1 MKIFFLIFFLIFTFA
16 SSQTKYNHNELQWN
30 TFETLN
36 FRIHYHDGLDRTAL
50 EGSRIAESIYQTITS
65 LYKYFPDKKTEIV
78 FIDTD
83 DYSNGIAYFYENK
96 IEIWASPLDFNL
108 RGSHNW
114 LNNVITH
121 EFTHIISM
129 GASMKYKS
137 TFPSAYFQMISYEN
151 EKREDV
157 LYGFPNIIM
166 SYPLPGIA
174 VPPWYAEGIAQY
186 MFKNSKFDTWD
197 SHRDMVLRD
206 LVKNDRL
213 LSINQMNT
221 FGKTGI
227 GNELIYNTGYAFT
240 HYLVYKFG
248 EEILFSIS
256 KNLSQKNNY
265 SIKKAIET
273 STNMNMDS
281 IYLDYKNNLLSRYS
295 TVNNTINEKKINGK
309 ILQKNSSGNFYPKWH
324 PFERKFAYL
333 SNDGN
338 DFLNQTNLIVY
349 SFEDSSNTTI
359 SKNVY
364 SRPSWSSEGDKI
376 FFSKKSKSDKYGSR
390 WFDIYFYDF
399 VEKKENQLTKS
410 ARAFSPLVLDG
421 DSLLAYISTND
432 GTQNIFLINL
442 KNKQSSQLTNFSDG
456 KQITTLSYN
465 SKNNL
470 IMFDYTN
477 NHFRNIAA
485 LSLIDTS
492 FGDIFSFDLWDDRDI
507 SSNEM
512 GDLIYSTDRSGIFNL
527 YYSNDDA
534 SNQGYISNVNGGAF
548 MPDINL
554 NGEILFSLY
563 ENQEFRIAYLD
574 SIRLLT
580 ETDVGYSPNNFLK
593 NENLYDNSSTEK
605 EHFTKPIK
613 TKYQDSFTK
622 MFISPRLLIDYGMFM
637 PGFYFQSSEVLNRL
651 NISGSFG
658 INRFSDLDLSLFFEL
673 NTLFPTLYSEVF
685 FMTRHLNNKSK
696 LWDVIDIDQN
706 IKYRLFR
713 IENGIKIPIGSLT
726 NWNLYI
732 SYQNYRTNQLWWIPG
747 EKLFGKQGID
757 YFSGF
762 HLGTNFK
769 IKSFTPSYNY
779 NINPNNGFDINFDS
793 KYERNNFFSPEESL
807 TNTVFKKYNF
817 FRTKLSSSL
826 FLKIP
831 YMKNWTLSN
840 QIQLGYISSD
850 NIDSFFNFFA
860 GGRPGIKGYPY
871 YSIEGNKMAI
881 LTSSLRLPLALNYH
895 FNIASFT
902 LQNIFLGFMYQ
913 LGDAWTIKNDFQTK
927 GSYGVELRVGGFS
940 YYNFPT
946 AISFELHKGLNS
958 FKINEYVYGND
969 LRFYLSLL
977 FGF

>member
-1 MKIFFLIFFLIFTFA
+1 MKNFFLINLLIPILLY
-16 SSQTKYNHNELQWN
+16 SQAKYNHNELKWN

-36 FRIHYHDGLDRTAL
+36 FRIHYHDGLERTAL
-50 EGSRIAESIYQTITS
+50 EGSKVAESVYKTITS
-65 LYKYFPDKKTEIV
+65 LYKYVPVEKTEII

-137 TFPSAYFQMISYEN
+137 RFPSSYFQVISYEN
-151 EKREDV
+151 EKRDDV
-157 LYGFPNIIM
+157 LYGFPNVIM
-166 SYPLPGIA
+166 SYPIPGIA
-174 VPPWYAEGIAQY
+174 VPPWYAEGIAQF
-186 MFKNSKFDTWD
+186 MFKNSTYDTWD

-206 LVKNDRL
+206 LVKNDKL
-213 LSINQMNT
+213 LSIDEMNT

-248 EEILFSIS
+248 EDILYLIS
-256 KNLSQKNNY
+256 KNLSQKNSY
-265 SIKKAIET
+265 SIKKAIEN
-273 STNMNMDS
+273 STNMK
-281 IYLDYKNNLLSRYS
+281 LDTIFSEYKNNLISRYS
-295 TVNNTINEKKINGK
+295 IINKDLNGK
-309 ILQKNSSGNFYPKWH
+309 ILQKNSNGNFYPKWH
-324 PFERKFAYL
+324 PHERKFAYL

-338 DFLNQTNLIVY
+338 DFLNQTNLMVY
-349 SFEDSSNTTI
+349 SFEDSSKKII

-364 SRPSWSSEGDKI
+364 SGPSWNTQGDKI
-376 FFSKKSKSDKYGSR
+376 YFSKKSKPDKYGSR

-399 VEKKENQLTKS
+399 TTKEENQLTKS
-410 ARAFSPLVLDG
+410 SRGFSPLVLDG

-432 GTQNIFLINL
+432 GTQNIYLINL
-442 KNKQSSQLTNFSDG
+442 ENKQTKKITNFNDG
-456 KQITTLSYN
+456 KQITNLSYN
-465 SKNNL
+465 SKNRL

-477 NHFRNIAA
+477 NHFRNIGGI
-485 LSLIDTS
+485 SLTDTT
-492 FGDIFSFDLWDDRDI
+492 FGDIFPFDLWDDRDI

-527 YYSNDDA
+527 YYSNNDG
-534 SNQGYISNVNGGAF
+534 SKQGYISNVNGGAF
-548 MPDINL
+548 MPDINS
-554 NGEILFSLY
+554 NGEILYSLY
-563 ENQEFRIAYLD
+563 ENEGYRIAYLD
-574 SIRLLT
+574 SIKLIN
-580 ETDVGYSPNNFLK
+580 EIDVGYNPNEFLK
-593 NENLYDNSSTEK
+593 NENLFTSSVLE
-605 EHFTKPIK
+605 EENFIEPIK
-613 TKYQDSFTK
+613 KKYQDSFTK
-622 MFISPRLLIDYGMFM
+622 IFISPKLLIDYGMFM
-637 PGFYFQSSEVLNRL
+637 PGFYFQSSEILNRL
-651 NISGSFG
+651 NISGSFS
-658 INRFSDLDLSLFFEL
+658 INRVSDLDLSLFFEL

-696 LWDVIDIDQN
+696 LWDIIDIDQN

-713 IENGIKIPIGSLT
+713 IDNGIKIPIGSLIS
-726 NWNLYI
+726 WNLYT

-762 HLGTNFK
+762 HVGTNFK
-769 IKSFTPSYNY
+769 IKSFTPSFYY
-779 NINPNNGFDINFDS
+779 NINPNNGFNINFDL

-807 TNTVFKKYNF
+807 ISNVFKKYNF
-817 FRTKLSSSL
+817 LRTELSSS
-826 FLKIP
+826 FFINIP

-840 QIQLGYISSD
+840 EFQLGYISSE

-860 GGRPGIKGYPY
+860 GGKPGIKGYPY

-881 LTSSLRLPLALNYH
+881 SSSSIRFPLASNIN
-895 FNIASFT
+895 FKIASLT
-902 LQNIFLGFMYQ
+902 VQNIFLGFTYQ
-913 LGDAWTIKNDFQTK
+913 AGDAWTINKNFNTK
-927 GSYGVELRVGGFS
+927 KSYGLDLRLGGFS
-940 YYNFPT
+940 FYNFPT
-946 AISFELHKGLNS
+946 ALSVEVHKGLNS
-958 FKINEYVYGND
+958 FENNQYVYGKD
-969 LRFYLSLL
+969 LRTYLSLL